1 MSENELSEIINE
13 TNEEED
19 NWETLKNHEDY
30 EICKNY
36 PHQIRKK
43 SNKYIISEHEDKDG
57 YIICSNIDGKQ
68 RKKHRLIAFQWIPNP
83 DNLPQVDHKNRIP
96 NDNHIENLRFVSN
109 RENGK
114 NRGHYKEIKFDFL
127 DEIPSE
133 AIKVDEYNNNEFEG
147 LYFHEDKFYQFNGI
161 QYRKLLI
168 RESATNIK
176 MVRAYDVNGIRRTIY
191 YTKFKREY
199 DI

>member
-1 MSENELSEIINE
+1 MSENETNEIINE

-19 NWETLKNHEDY
+19 NWETLKNHENY

-109 RENGK
+109 RENAK